1 MATMPPYTSRDQ
13 VRAAAR
19 AQRDAYKAQRDYWRM
34 QRRPSVVRPILLVVI
49 GLIAL
54 LIETGKLDGQSFW
67 DWYVRWWPIL
77 LIGIGALS
85 LGEWWLER
93 DRPYGARRGVGGLVF
108 WIILIAVIG
117 SGSHL
122 GLHNRGNNGWQLF
135 GDGDNDLSWHLFGQ
149 EHTATTTFDQTIPAS
164 ATLRIENPRGDVTVS
179 PSSDSSVHV
188 TSRNVAYA
196 SSDRDASKQL
206 KNVAP
211 HITVSGSQVVIEAAD
226 ISSAHA
232 DLTIEMPTDAALE
245 INAQH
250 GDVTVDGTKNNVN
263 VTAGKGDVKL
273 DNITGSVHTHM
284 SKGDFEATAVSG
296 EVVVDGRMDDV
307 SLSSIKS
314 HVSLNGDFFGEMHL
328 QQLDGPLNVH
338 SSRTDITM
346 ASVPGSLTLDKGD
359 LSFKNV
365 VGPVRAVTHAS
376 DVEGTLVKGP
386 AHLEGGNGDMSLSAV
401 APIEDIEI
409 HNSNGSID
417 LTLPPDSK
425 FDLDA
430 STSDGDLSTDFDVPQ
445 NSQGDRR
452 SAVGKVGGGGPTITV
467 SADHGDVHIRK
478 AGARSDDDDEQPER
492 PEKPERP
499 EPPTPPKSARHLHA
513 PANDQPQASVQ

>member
-1 MATMPPYTSRDQ
+1 MATIPPPYTSRDQ
-13 VRAAAR
+13 ARMAAR
-19 AQRDAYKAQRDYWRM
+19 AQRDAYRAQRDYWRT

-54 LIETGKLDGQSFW
+54 LIETGKLDGHSVW
-67 DWYVRWWPIL
+67 ECYMRWWPLL

-108 WIILIAVIG
+108 WIILIALLG

-122 GLHNRGNNGWQLF
+122 GWHHF
-135 GDGDNDLSWHLFGQ
+135 GDNDWQPFSDGDSDFSWHLFGQ
-149 EHTATTTFDQTIPAS
+149 EHSATTELTQVVPANS
-164 ATLRIENPRGDVTVS
+164 SFRVQNPLGDVTVS
-179 PSSDSSVHV
+179 PSSDNSVHV
-188 TSRNVAYA
+188 TSRDVVYA
-196 SSDRDASKQL
+196 SSDKDANKQL

-211 HITVSGSQVVIEAAD
+211 RITVSGNQVVIESSD
-226 ISSAHA
+226 INNAHA
-232 DLTIEMPTDAALE
+232 DLTIEMPTDAALD

-250 GDVTVDGTKNNVN
+250 GDVTVDGTRNNVT
-263 VTAGKGDVKL
+263 VDSGKGDVKL
-273 DNITGSVHTHM
+273 DNITGNVHTHM
-284 SKGDFEATAVSG
+284 SKGDFSATAVSG

-307 SLSSIKS
+307 SLSSIKN

-328 QQLDGPLNVH
+328 QQLVGPLNVH
-338 SSRTDITM
+338 SSRTDIQI

-365 VGPVRAVTHAS
+365 TGPVRAITHAS
-376 DVEGTLVKGP
+376 DVEATLVKGS

-401 APIEDIEI
+401 APIETIEI
-409 HNSNGSID
+409 HNSNGSVD
-417 LTLPPDSK
+417 LTLPPDAK

-430 STSDGDLSTDFDVPQ
+430 STSDGDLSTDFNVPV
-445 NSQGDRR
+445 NTQGDRQT
-452 SAVGKVGGGGPTITV
+452 ATGKVGGGGPTITV

-478 AGARSDDDDEQPER
+478 AGASSSDSDDDSDGDA
-492 PEKPERP
+492 
-499 EPPTPPKSARHLHA
+499 PPPPKAPKAPKAPRHLHA
-513 PANDQPQASVQ
+513 ATTDETPASVQ